1 MLVIISPEISSNA
14 SFTPSP
20 VLPLVSKNFMLK
32 SAANFFPSEA
42 SMESGSSHS
51 SVNAGG
57 NNRSVDA
64 LPRRGHGHQSNSQG
78 RIMSEIGKFN

>member
-1 MLVIISPEISSNA
+1 
-14 SFTPSP
+14 
-20 VLPLVSKNFMLK
+20 
-32 SAANFFPSEA
+32 
-42 SMESGSSHS
+42 MESGSSHS

-64 LPRRGHGHQSNSQG
+64 LPRRGHGHQSNSKG